1 MGIFMKRLLA
11 ITLCLFALPVFASDT
26 DSGFLSDYERLDK
39 EGSIR
44 ARYLG
49 YTAPGA
55 TDVKSPAVY
64 LSPLGRFPVAATFG
78 DLDDELVSSVL
89 TYTEQRL
96 RSKLADRTRVVDDK
110 AAADVT
116 LEVALTALS
125 AQPEGKSVLGMVPQ
139 RLVTGA
145 AMDAALGKVM
155 QATAIFEMRLSQPA
169 SSTILRESKHEL
181 LGDSIGR
188 SGNEKTHM
196 SLDKLKPA
204 LDKWVSLVVDQIAP
218 KR

>member
-1 MGIFMKRLLA
+1 MKRLLA
-11 ITLCLFALPVFASDT
+11 FTLGVFALPVFASEAG
-26 DSGFLSDYERLDK
+26 SGFLSDYGRLDK

-55 TDVKSPAVY
+55 KDLKSPAVF
-64 LSPLGRFPVAATFG
+64 LTPLGRFPVAAKFG
-78 DLDDELVSSVL
+78 ELDDDLVGSVL
-89 TYTEQRL
+89 IYTEQQL
-96 RSKLADRTRVVDDK
+96 RSQLAVRTRVVDDK

-125 AQPEGKSVLGMVPQ
+125 AQPEGKTVLDLVPV

-145 AMDAALGKVM
+145 AKNAAMGKVM
-155 QATAIFEMRLSQPA
+155 QATAILEMRLSQSA
-169 SSTILRESKHEL
+169 SSEILRESKHEL

-188 SGNEKTHM
+188 ADNEKTRM
-196 SLDKLKPA
+196 SLDALKPA
-204 LDKWVSLVVDQIAP
+204 LDKWVALVVDQVAP
-218 KR
+218 KP